1 MDSVFLTYKSSRIH
15 YLKGG
20 AGNRVLLCLHGYGES
35 SGSFAFL
42 ETPLSQGFTLIAID
56 LPFHGKTEWREG
68 PLFLPDDLLA
78 IIDQIRLTIPGA
90 IPGAG
95 RGDGGATAGDRD
107 RGGGNSGGSRG
118 DESLMARQ
126 EKMHLIGYSMGGRLA
141 LSLLEKIPEKIE
153 KLVLVAPDGVK
164 ENIWYWLATQTRFGM
179 GLFRFTMHKPA
190 WFFLLLRLANTFR
203 LVNQSVHKFT
213 ARYVDNAT
221 VRDELYLR
229 WTTFRRF
236 RPDIREIKRI
246 IRQHKIP
253 VRLLYGQYDRIIRA
267 ETGAQFTKGIEDH
280 TRLVVAT
287 GGHQLLQPKNL
298 DTLVSLLQ
306 N

>member
-1 MDSVFLTYKSSRIH
+1 MDSLFLTYKSSRIH

-20 AGNRVLLCLHGYGES
+20 AGNKVLLCLHGYGES
-35 SGSFAFL
+35 SGSFTFL
-42 ETPLSQGFTLIAID
+42 EASLSQEFTLIAID

-68 PLFLPDDLLA
+68 ALFLPDDLLT
-78 IIDQIRLTIPGA
+78 IIDQIRLTLPGS
-90 IPGAG
+90 ISAG
-95 RGDGGATAGDRD
+95 DHEGEGLDGG
-107 RGGGNSGGSRG
+107 
-118 DESLMARQ
+118 

-141 LSLLEKIPEKIE
+141 LSLLERVPEKIE

-164 ENIWYWLATQTRFGM
+164 VNIWYWLATQTRFGM
-179 GLFRFTMHKPA
+179 GLFRFTMRRPA
-190 WFFLLLRLANTFR
+190 WFFLILRLANTFR

-213 ARYVDNAT
+213 VRYVDNAT
-221 VRDELYLR
+221 VRDDLYLR

-236 RPDIREIKRI
+236 KPDIREIKRI
-246 IRQHKIP
+246 IRQYKIP

-267 ETGAQFTKGIEDH
+267 GTGAQFTKGIEDH
-280 TRLVVAT
+280 SRLVVAT

-306 N
+306 D